1 MDKEGV
7 VYVYTLEYYLAIKR
21 DEIMPFAATWMDLG
35 IILQSDVQTNIIQY
49 HVYVKSKRMVQM
61 NLFTKEK
68 QTHRHRKQTYGYH
81 SREGE
86 GSLLGV

>member
-1 MDKEGV
+1 MW
-7 VYVYTLEYYLAIKR
+7 YTLEYYLAIKR

-68 QTHRHRKQTYGYH
+68 QTHRHRKQTYSYQRGK
-81 SREGE
+81 RGE
-86 GSLLGV
+86 G

>member
-61 NLFTKEK
+61 NIF
-68 QTHRHRKQTYGYH
+68 
-81 SREGE
+81 
-86 GSLLGV
+86 SL

>member
-49 HVYVKSKRMVQM
+49 QLYVDSII
-61 NLFTKEK
+61 
-68 QTHRHRKQTYGYH
+68 
-81 SREGE
+81 
-86 GSLLGV
+86 

>member
-7 VYVYTLEYYLAIKR
+7 VYVYTLEYYSAIKR

-68 QTHRHRKQTYGYH
+68 QTHRHRKQTYSYQRGK
-81 SREGE
+81 RGE
-86 GSLLGV
+86 G

>member
-1 MDKEGV
+1 M

-68 QTHRHRKQTYGYH
+68 QTHRHRKQTYSYQRGK
-81 SREGE
+81 RGE
-86 GSLLGV
+86 G